1 MWKNSLGSP
10 GKPPFWGGF
19 WGSRRGLPGR
29 PGAPPGAPGPG
40 PGIFPP
46 EFSRSLACPGEPP
59 GGGPGGGSRTGSQEG
74 VPEGPIIT
82 VPTGDALRSAIAQC
96 IGHPPKH
103 SVACRE
109 GPRSCH
115 AFGWGDCTGGCIPQ
129 CLFARWRA
137 HAEWS
142 CRGATAASRTL
153 VAGTAISAG
162 HGAEYHDLPASPRQ
176 GPQAYHLRGSH
187 RERGRPA
194 HVGSNRR
201 QTWFPDPSPRESQR
215 LRGNSGPAAR
225 NHPLSS

>member
-1 MWKNSLGSP
+1 MWKNSLGIP

-137 HAEWS
+137 HAQWS
-142 CRGATAASRTL
+142 RNGVATTIRTL
-153 VAGTAISAG
+153 VAGSAISG
-162 HGAEYHDLPASPRQ
+162 
-176 GPQAYHLRGSH
+176 LR
-187 RERGRPA
+187 RP
-194 HVGSNRR
+194 VGIVESGY
-201 QTWFPDPSPRESQR
+201 PSIPSPRLPSGTGETSPCR
-215 LRGNSGPAAR
+215 LKP
-225 NHPLSS
+225 PPDLVP